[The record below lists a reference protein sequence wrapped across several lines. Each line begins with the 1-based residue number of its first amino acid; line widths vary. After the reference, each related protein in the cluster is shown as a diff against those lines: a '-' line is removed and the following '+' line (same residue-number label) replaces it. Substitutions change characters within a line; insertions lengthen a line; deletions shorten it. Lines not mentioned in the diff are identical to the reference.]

1 MPNHK
6 PNTVMW
12 DKFNHKGHTYT
23 IVLIPSKRV
32 ALLLWDASQ
41 IPSDIYNCGL
51 RGQFKQQRSRGLTD
65 AIEADLILKLID
77 ENGLILPDETFRIT
91 QLPYQALYEGGLRA

>member
-1 MPNHK
+1 MSK

-51 RGQFKQQRSRGLTD
+51 RGQFKQQRTRGLTD

-77 ENGLILPDETFRIT
+77 ENGLIFPDETFRVT
-91 QLPYQALYEGGLRA
+91 QLPYQAIYEGVFHT

>member
-1 MPNHK
+1 MSK

-23 IVLIPSKRV
+23 IVLIPTKRV

-51 RGQFKQQRSRGLTD
+51 RGQFKQQRTRGLTD

-77 ENGLILPDETFRIT
+77 ENGLIFPDETFRVT
-91 QLPYQALYEGGLRA
+91 QLPYQAIYEGVFHT

>member
-1 MPNHK
+1 MSK

-77 ENGLILPDETFRIT
+77 ENGLILPDETFRVT
-91 QLPYQALYEGGLRA
+91 QLPYQAIYEGVFHT

>member
-1 MPNHK
+1 MPNRK

-32 ALLLWDASQ
+32 ALLLWDATQ

-65 AIEADLILKLID
+65 AIEADLIMKLID
-77 ENGLILPDETFRIT
+77 ENGLILPDETFRVT
-91 QLPYQALYEGGLRA
+91 QLPYQAIYEGVFHT

>member
-1 MPNHK
+1 MSK

-32 ALLLWDASQ
+32 ALLLWDATQ

-51 RGQFKQQRSRGLTD
+51 RGQFKQQRSRGLSD
-65 AIEADLILKLID
+65 AIEADLIMKLID
-77 ENGLILPDETFRIT
+77 ENGLILPDETFRVT
-91 QLPYQALYEGGLRA
+91 QLPYQAIYEGVFHT

>member
-6 PNTVMW
+6 PNLVMW
-12 DKFNHKGHTYT
+12 DKFNHADHTYT
-23 IVLIPSKRV
+23 MALIPTKRV
-32 ALLLWDASQ
+32 ALLLWDATQ
-41 IPSDIYNCGL
+41 ICADVYNCGL
-51 RGQFKQQRSRGLTD
+51 RGKFKEQRTRGLTD

-77 ENGLILPDETFRIT
+77 ENGLVLPDETFRII

>member
-1 MPNHK
+1 MSK

-51 RGQFKQQRSRGLTD
+51 RGQFKQQRSRGLSD

-77 ENGLILPDETFRIT
+77 ENGLILPDETFRVT

>member
-1 MPNHK
+1 MSK

-65 AIEADLILKLID
+65 VIEADLILKLID
-77 ENGLILPDETFRIT
+77 ENGLIFPDETFRVT
-91 QLPYQALYEGGLRA
+91 QLPYQAIYEGVFHT

>member
-1 MPNHK
+1 MNK
-6 PNTVMW
+6 QNLVLW
-12 DKFNHKGHTYT
+12 DKLGHGGHTYA

-32 ALLLWDASQ
+32 ALLLWDSTQ
-41 IPSDIYNCGL
+41 ISADVYNCGL
-51 RGQFKQQRSRGLTD
+51 RGSYKEQRTRGLTD
-65 AIEADLILKLID
+65 AIEADLIVKLID

>member
-1 MPNHK
+1 MSK
-6 PNTVMW
+6 PNTVLW

-77 ENGLILPDETFRIT
+77 ENGLIFPDETFRVT
-91 QLPYQALYEGGLRA
+91 QLPYQAIYEGVFHT

>member
-1 MPNHK
+1 MSK

-65 AIEADLILKLID
+65 AIEADLIMKLID
-77 ENGLILPDETFRIT
+77 ENGLILPDETFRVT
-91 QLPYQALYEGGLRA
+91 QLPYQAIYEGVFHT

>member
-1 MPNHK
+1 MSK
-6 PNTVMW
+6 SNTVMW

-51 RGQFKQQRSRGLTD
+51 RGQFKQQRTRGLSD

-77 ENGLILPDETFRIT
+77 ENGLILPDETFRVT

>member
-1 MPNHK
+1 MSK

-77 ENGLILPDETFRIT
+77 ENGLIFPDETFRVT
-91 QLPYQALYEGGLRA
+91 QLPYQAIYEGVFHT

>member
-1 MPNHK
+1 MSK

-77 ENGLILPDETFRIT
+77 ENGLILPDETFRVT